1 MACVDGTILGNAAA
15 DEMHPVPDPPPAERW
30 RARADLSDAHGRTRQ
45 RHSGRIAGQAED
57 LTDRDRTGIRTE
69 GAGDLE
75 AWYEPAYLRFVAKH
89 GLFAN
94 AYRTELYFVPLFTGA
109 NKAAYEPSLKRF
121 RKSATPETADR
132 VVFVKTE
139 LELVRDALG
148 LHDKDIPY
156 FFVVDAQGRIVHRE
170 QGAFTEDKLDAIEE
184 ALMP

>member
-1 MACVDGTILGNAAA
+1 MAPSWET
-15 DEMHPVPDPPPAERW
+15 PPPMRCTLFLILLL
-30 RARADLSDAHGRTRQ
+30 LSVGVR
-45 RHSGRIAGQAED
+45 GQAFPT
-57 LTDRDRTGIRTE
+57 LTGELANGTAVELPGKPKTSLIVIALAY
-69 GAGDLE
+69 GQKAQADLE

>member
-1 MACVDGTILGNAAA
+1 MAPSWEA
-15 DEMHPVPDPPPAERW
+15 PPPMRNALSLMFLLLSSGL
-30 RARADLSDAHGRTRQ
+30 RAQTFPTLTGELV
-45 RHSGRIAGQAED
+45 SGAVVELPGKPKTPLIVIALAYSQKAQAE
-57 LTDRDRTGIRTE
+57 
-69 GAGDLE
+69 LE
-75 AWYEPAYLRFVAKH
+75 AWYEPAFLRFVAKH

-109 NKAAYEPSLKRF
+109 NKAAYEPSMKRF

-132 VVFVKTE
+132 VVFVRTG

-170 QGAFTEDKLDAIEE
+170 QGRFTEDKLDAIEQ
-184 ALMP
+184 ALIP